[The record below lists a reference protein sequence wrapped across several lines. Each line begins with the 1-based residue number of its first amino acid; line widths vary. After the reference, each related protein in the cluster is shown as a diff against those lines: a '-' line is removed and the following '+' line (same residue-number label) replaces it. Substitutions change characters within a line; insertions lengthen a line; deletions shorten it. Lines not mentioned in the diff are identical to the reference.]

1 MTARFHLA
9 FAVHDLDIAREFYV
23 DKLGCRDG
31 RCSDDWIDIDF
42 FGNQLSLHLDRAPR
56 APSARGTVDG
66 HGVPIPHFGV
76 IVSLDRWEA
85 LRDRLRAQ
93 AIVISGESSRR
104 FAGTPGEQA
113 SLFITD
119 PSGNAIEFKGF
130 ADETKIFAAF

>member
-1 MTARFHLA
+1 MTLILRVNFMSKSLA
-9 FAVHDLDIAREFYV
+9 AAKGGAATTGSTLIFSGISSACISIARHAHP
-23 DKLGCRDG
+23 R
-31 RCSDDWIDIDF
+31 
-42 FGNQLSLHLDRAPR
+42 RAPR